1 MIKAVIFDMDG
12 VLIDTEKHYNAA
24 WCEAARMAGFDFKR
38 EHALML
44 RSCDAQLASEMMK
57 DIFGGQFDYFA
68 IREVRRRLVAERIK
82 KYGLEK
88 KPGIDEILAFLHEK
102 DIKAAVATATPI
114 ESALS
119 HLEKIGVRDKFD
131 KIVSAKQVKH
141 GKPAP
146 DVYLY
151 ACEQIGEKPTDCIA
165 VEDSPNGIKSAY
177 AAGCKP
183 VMVPDLTPPDEEIK
197 PMLYAVADS
206 LTGIQKIIED
216 RKIVF

>member
-24 WCEAARMAGFDFKR
+24 WCEAARSAGFDFTSQ
-38 EHALML
+38 HALLL
-44 RSCDAQLASEMMK
+44 RSLDARLASKLMK
-57 DIFGGQFDYFA
+57 DIFGEGFDYFA
-68 IREVRRRLVAERIK
+68 IREVRRKLVAERLA

-88 KPGIDEILAFLHEK
+88 KPGIDGLLAFLRK
-102 DIKAAVATATPI
+102 KGIKTAVATATPI
-114 ESALS
+114 ELTYQ
-119 HLEKIGVRDKFD
+119 HLERIGIKEKFD
-131 KIVSAKQVKH
+131 RIVSAKQVPN

-151 ACEQIGEKPTDCIA
+151 ACEQINEKPQDCIA

-183 VMVPDLTPPDEEIK
+183 VMVPDLTPPDEEIL
-197 PMLYAVADS
+197 PMLYGVAKTLAD
-206 LTGIQKIIED
+206 IEEIID
-216 RKIVF
+216 GNNSK